1 MKNIQDFTKLRKKLE
16 EITESYKSSIV
27 FFDFEKDDGDK
38 QSNQKQSDVSK
49 ELRKLAYLN
58 RNFLTIFKYL

>member
-1 MKNIQDFTKLRKKLE
+1 MKNIQNFTKLREKLE

-27 FFDFEKDDGDK
+27 FFDLEKDNGDK